1 MLNGSGCNVAGVR
14 EAAKLSLVGGSALD
28 TVAGNEN
35 GVGALERAE
44 VVTEGCPND
53 KFDTLLTEG
62 SVQGAGDDRG
72 WVKGVGAEVIELPNE
87 KLAGFDDRGWVKGVG
102 AEVIEL
108 PNEKPSGFDDDRGWV
123 KGVGAEVLIEL
134 PNEKP
139 PGFDDDRGW
148 VKGVGAEVIELPN
161 EKPPGFDD
169 RGWVKGVGTEVK
181 LRTEKPPGC
190 WFVAFAPKLGWE
202 VCAGVVSGTEAND

>member
-14 EAAKLSLVGGSALD
+14 EAAKLSLVGGSALAV
-28 TVAGNEN
+28 VAGNEN

-62 SVQGAGDDRG
+62 SVQEAC
-72 WVKGVGAEVIELPNE
+72 
-87 KLAGFDDRGWVKGVG
+87 DDRGWVKGVG

-123 KGVGAEVLIEL
+123 T
-134 PNEKP
+134 
-139 PGFDDDRGW
+139 
-148 VKGVGAEVIELPN
+148 GVGAEVIELPN
-161 EKPPGFDD
+161 EKPPGFDDD